1 MAMQKSHQTIILLY
15 LCSKWNDFMAA
26 QLTDCKVS
34 ISNDRLASLDV
45 LRGFDMFWIVGGGT
59 FVLNLI
65 NYLGRPCLEP
75 IKANL
80 EHADWVG
87 FHAWD
92 LIFPLFIFISGVTM
106 PFSFAKHIAAN
117 QKGRL
122 YLRIIKRAIILILL
136 GLLYNNLLKT
146 LDFANLRYL
155 SVLGLIGLSY
165 LWAAIVVINF
175 KPLGQAVCGAVI
187 LIVYYLLMNFVTV
200 PGFDAVDLTKAGGN
214 FASYID
220 RLIVP
225 GKLIY
230 GATDPEGILMNFP
243 ACVLAIAGALT
254 GSLLKNQN
262 VRQYRKCLY
271 IAAAGLACLAVGRLW
286 AMHFPM
292 IKKLWTSSFVVYAT
306 GWALLL
312 TALFYL
318 VVDVWQ
324 IRKIFFPFMLIGVN
338 PITIYLGAHKVINF
352 SYTAEFFFGGLIKI
366 ADEPLKPV
374 ILWTGILLCEFA
386 FLYILYRKK
395 IFLKV

>member
-1 MAMQKSHQTIILLY
+1 MAE
-15 LCSKWNDFMAA
+15 
-26 QLTDCKVS
+26 QLTDGKAKAAAE
-34 ISNDRLASLDV
+34 RLASLDV

-59 FVLNLI
+59 FILNLI
-65 NYLGRPCLEP
+65 NYLGWPCLESV
-75 IKANL
+75 KKNL
-80 EHADWVG
+80 EHVEWAG

-106 PFSFAKHIAAN
+106 PFSFAKNFAAN
-117 QKGRL
+117 QKGTL
-122 YLRIIKRAIILILL
+122 YFRVIKRAVILILL

-155 SVLGLIGLSY
+155 SVLGLIGLAY
-165 LWAAIVVINF
+165 LWAAIIVINF
-175 KPLGQAVCGAVI
+175 KPLGQALCGAGI
-187 LIVYYLLMNFVTV
+187 LIVYYVLMNFVTV
-200 PGFDAVDLTKAGGN
+200 PGFDAVDLTQAGGN

-230 GATDPEGILMNFP
+230 GATDPEGIMMTFP
-243 ACVLAIAGALT
+243 ASVMAIAGALV
-254 GSLLKNQN
+254 GNLLKRQN
-262 VRQYRKCLY
+262 IGQYRKCLY
-271 IAAAGLACLAVGRLW
+271 IAVAGLVCLAVGFLW
-286 AMHFPM
+286 ARHFPM
-292 IKKLWTSSFVVYAT
+292 IKKLWTSSFVVYAI

-352 SYTAEFFFGGLIKI
+352 SYTSEFFFGGLIKM
-366 ADEPLKPV
+366 ADDPLKPV
-374 ILWTGILLCEFA
+374 ILWAGVLICEFV

>member
-1 MAMQKSHQTIILLY
+1 
-15 LCSKWNDFMAA
+15 MAA
-26 QLTDCKVS
+26 QLTDCKAN
-34 ISNDRLASLDV
+34 ISNERLASLDI

-59 FVLNLI
+59 FLLNLI
-65 NYLGRPCLEP
+65 NYLGWPWLEP
-75 IKANL
+75 VKENL
-80 EHADWVG
+80 EHVDWTG
-87 FHAWD
+87 FAAWD

-106 PFSFAKHIAAN
+106 PFSFEKHLAAN
-117 QKGRL
+117 QKGKL
-122 YLRIIKRAIILILL
+122 YFRVIRRAVILILL

-155 SVLGLIGLSY
+155 SVLGLIGMAY

-175 KPLGQAVCGAVI
+175 KPLGQAICGVVI
-187 LIVYYLLMNFVTV
+187 LLVYYVLMNFVTV
-200 PGFDAVDLTKAGGN
+200 PGFDAVDLTKTGGN

-225 GKLIY
+225 GKLIF

-254 GSLLKNQN
+254 GNLLKKQN
-262 VRQYRKCLY
+262 IKQYRKCLY
-271 IAAAGLACLAVGRLW
+271 IVIAGLVCLGVGRLW
-286 AMHFPM
+286 GMHFPM
-292 IKKLWTSSFVVYAT
+292 IKKLWTSSFVVYAI

-318 VVDVWQ
+318 VVDIWK

-352 SYTAEFFFGGLIKI
+352 PYMTEFFFGGLIKM
-366 ADEPLKPV
+366 ADDPLKPV
-374 ILWTGILLCEFA
+374 ILWAGILICEFA

>member
-1 MAMQKSHQTIILLY
+1 MT
-15 LCSKWNDFMAA
+15 DR
-26 QLTDCKVS
+26 QLAGGKQNVS
-34 ISNDRLASLDV
+34 SERLASLDI

-59 FVLNLI
+59 FLLNLI
-65 NYLGRPCLEP
+65 NYLGWSWLEP
-75 IKANL
+75 VKENL
-80 EHADWVG
+80 EHVDWFG

-106 PFSFAKHIAAN
+106 PFSFEKYLASQ
-117 QKGRL
+117 QKGKL
-122 YLRIIKRAIILILL
+122 YFRVIRRAVILIVL

-155 SVLGLIGLSY
+155 SVLGLIGMAY
-165 LWAAIVVINF
+165 LWASIVVINF
-175 KPLGQAVCGAVI
+175 KPFGQAICGAVI
-187 LIVYYLLMNFVTV
+187 LLIYYVLMNFVTV
-200 PGFDAVDLTKAGGN
+200 PGFDAVDLTNAGGN

-230 GATDPEGILMNFP
+230 GATDPEGILMSIP
-243 ACVLAIAGALT
+243 ASALAIAGALA
-254 GSLLKNQN
+254 GALLKKQN
-262 VRQYRKCLY
+262 IKQYRKCLY
-271 IAAAGLACLAVGRLW
+271 IVIAGLICLGIGRLW
-286 AMHFPM
+286 GAHFPM
-292 IKKLWTSSFVVYAT
+292 IKKLWTSSFVVYAI

-318 VVDVWQ
+318 VVDIWK

-338 PITIYLGAHKVINF
+338 PITIYLCANKIISF
-352 SYTAEFFFGGLIKI
+352 QDMAEFFFGGFIRI
-366 ADEPLKPV
+366 SSDPLKPV
-374 ILWTGILLCEFA
+374 ILWAGILVCEFA